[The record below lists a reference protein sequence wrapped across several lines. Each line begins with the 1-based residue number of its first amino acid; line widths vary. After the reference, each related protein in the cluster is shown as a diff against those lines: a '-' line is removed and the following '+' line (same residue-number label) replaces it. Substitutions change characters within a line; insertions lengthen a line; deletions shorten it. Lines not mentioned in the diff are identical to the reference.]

1 MDWSDLVYAAAMK
14 PPSSPDRVDNL
25 VAEWARTRPQT
36 KVDAIQIVGRIIW
49 LGRRYEDAVVQMLWD
64 PSLSYS
70 DYDVI
75 ATLRRAGAPY
85 ELTPTELGRRV
96 LLSSGGITACLRRL
110 EDRGLVSR
118 RTVPEDRRRLLA
130 RLTPKGFDLIDAF
143 VDQRFEAASQ
153 ALSNLGGDEVV
164 VLEQLLRR
172 LGARIDDGR

>member
-1 MDWSDLVYAAAMK
+1 MVYAARMK
-14 PPSSPDRVDNL
+14 PLPSPDRVDSL
-25 VAEWARTRPQT
+25 VAEWASARPQT

-49 LGRRYEDAVVQMLWD
+49 LGRRYEDAVAQMLWD

-85 ELTPTELGRRV
+85 ELTPTELSRRV

-110 EDRGLVSR
+110 ENKGLISR

-130 RLTPKGFDLIDAF
+130 RLTPKGFDVIDSF
-143 VDQRFEAASQ
+143 VDRRFEAASE
-153 ALSNLGGDEVV
+153 ALANLAEDEVA

-172 LGARIDDGR
+172 LGAGIDEGT